1 LKLRGVANLPF
12 IHNNDRVDPV
22 TKENCPPRTFV
33 ELVLQLLED
42 RFPWLGKMTDE
53 QISGADT
60 VDQLTDLHRELK
72 SRSRANQRNGRKG
85 GNSLPLQRQIML
97 AFRNLPPHEK

>member
-1 LKLRGVANLPF
+1 
-12 IHNNDRVDPV
+12 V
-22 TKENCPPRTFV
+22 TKENRPPQTFA

-42 RFPWLGKMTDE
+42 RFPWLGRTTDE

-72 SRSRANQRNGRKG
+72 RRSRTSQRNDRK
-85 GNSLPLQRQIML
+85 S
-97 AFRNLPPHEK
+97 RN

>member
-1 LKLRGVANLPF
+1 MTN
-12 IHNNDRVDPV
+12 
-22 TKENCPPRTFV
+22 ENRPQRTFV

-42 RFPWLGKMTDE
+42 RFSWLGKTTDE

-72 SRSRANQRNGRKG
+72 GRRRTNRRNGRK
-85 GNSLPLQRQIML
+85 N
-97 AFRNLPPHEK
+97 RN

>member
-1 LKLRGVANLPF
+1 M
-12 IHNNDRVDPV
+12 
-22 TKENCPPRTFV
+22 TKENRPPRTFV

-42 RFPWLGKMTDE
+42 RFPWLGKTTDE

-72 SRSRANQRNGRKG
+72 SRYKTNRRNGRRTS
-85 GNSLPLQRQIML
+85 N
-97 AFRNLPPHEK
+97 